1 MTKVELKL
9 NKLEEVELED
19 VNWLWYPYIPF
30 GKITV
35 IQGDPAQGKTHLLLK
50 IAAQCTTGDAF
61 PDTKSFEPFNVIYQ
75 TAEDGLGDTI
85 KPRLIMSGADQS
97 RIVNID
103 EDELPLN
110 VLDER
115 VEEAIIRTGAKLI
128 IFDPIQAYMGKIDIN
143 SAIEVREI
151 LGKLARMAEK
161 HDCAVILIGHL
172 NKRET
177 VNSSTRGMGSMD
189 IRACARSVLLV
200 GRLKDDPNVRIIV
213 HDKSSLAPE
222 GASVAFELDKSK
234 GFTWVDGYEDVA
246 AIDILSV
253 PTKTKKDNSQVM
265 RALERLKVLFADRT
279 TKIPAT
285 ELYEILAKDG
295 IDETA
300 AKRAKN
306 LIPGLESKKIG
317 SEWIWMFPAEERK
330 EECNSDTDDLPIEI

>member
-61 PDTKSFEPFNVIYQ
+61 PDTKAFEPFNVIYQ

-115 VEEAIIRTGAKLI
+115 VEEAILLAGLSHPARLRCETRKNKKFQHNRLYG
-128 IFDPIQAYMGKIDIN
+128 
-143 SAIEVREI
+143 
-151 LGKLARMAEK
+151 LG
-161 HDCAVILIGHL
+161 
-172 NKRET
+172 
-177 VNSSTRGMGSMD
+177 SP
-189 IRACARSVLLV
+189 LL
-200 GRLKDDPNVRIIV
+200 G
-213 HDKSSLAPE
+213 
-222 GASVAFELDKSK
+222 
-234 GFTWVDGYEDVA
+234 
-246 AIDILSV
+246 
-253 PTKTKKDNSQVM
+253 
-265 RALERLKVLFADRT
+265 
-279 TKIPAT
+279 
-285 ELYEILAKDG
+285 
-295 IDETA
+295 
-300 AKRAKN
+300 
-306 LIPGLESKKIG
+306 
-317 SEWIWMFPAEERK
+317 
-330 EECNSDTDDLPIEI
+330 

>member
-1 MTKVELKL
+1 MKKVELKL
-9 NKLEEVELED
+9 NKLEDVKLEN

-61 PDTKSFEPFNVIYQ
+61 PDTQSFEPFNVIYQ

-103 EDELPLN
+103 ETELPLT
-110 VLDER
+110 VLDSR
-115 VEEAIIRTGAKLI
+115 IEEAIVNTGAKLI

-143 SAIEVREI
+143 SAVDVRDV
-151 LGKLARMAEK
+151 LGRLARIAEK
-161 HDCAVILIGHL
+161 HDCAVIFIGHL

-177 VNSSTRGMGSMD
+177 VNSTTRGMGSMD

-200 GRLKDDPNVRIIV
+200 GRLKDDPNVRVIV

-222 GASVAFELDKSK
+222 GASVAFELDRTK
-234 GFTWVDGYEDVA
+234 GFQWVDGYEDVTA
-246 AIDILSV
+246 VDILSV
-253 PTKTKKDNSQVM
+253 PTKTKKDNSQEM
-265 RALERLKVLFADRT
+265 RALERLKVLFADRS

-285 ELYEILAKDG
+285 ELYAILAKDD

-300 AKRAKN
+300 AKRAKK
-306 LIPGLESKKIG
+306 LIPGLESVKTGKD
-317 SEWIWMFPAEERK
+317 WTWMYLDEKRK

>member
-253 PTKTKKDNSQVM
+253 PTKTKKDNSQC
-265 RALERLKVLFADRT
+265 A
-279 TKIPAT
+279 P
-285 ELYEILAKDG
+285 
-295 IDETA
+295 
-300 AKRAKN
+300 
-306 LIPGLESKKIG
+306 
-317 SEWIWMFPAEERK
+317 
-330 EECNSDTDDLPIEI
+330 